1 MFNINDIKDPPRKD
15 RSVTFRMPQEKY
27 EKLQR
32 IDANVS
38 TVLRYIIEVFLDE
51 QVNQKDRFQQWTKSK

>member
-38 TVLRYIIEVFLDE
+38 TVLRYIIEVFLEE